1 MESIDDISRKLSTQ
15 MKIEK
20 QVCRLNEAGKKEY
33 RHGKVIMV
41 QDERMYVLS
50 EGELYELKRLEEEEK
65 GLEVT
70 IREYV
75 FQKEESYVRKIK
87 YEKIDLLAYIPK

>member
-1 MESIDDISRKLSTQ
+1 
-15 MKIEK
+15 
-20 QVCRLNEAGKKEY
+20 
-33 RHGKVIMV
+33 
-41 QDERMYVLS
+41 MYVLS